1 MLTTFLIAFLFPVLA
16 AAQYGG
22 GATDSDSDSYSTTS
36 TGSTSASST
45 SAAHAVPSAPANTA
59 GFVNVDVAFQGKLV
73 FNPPNISAPVG
84 TIVTFFFPSGLAHSV
99 TQSSFTSPCTYLA
112 ASGNTSAG
120 FDSGLQTAVQF
131 SINVTDNQPIWYH
144 CKQVKHCGLGMVGSI
159 NAPATGNTFDAFQS
173 AASALGSS
181 EPTETDN
188 GPVTGGVH
196 GVATAKPAN
205 TASASASAASASG
218 SSSSSK
224 SGSTKVV
231 ASGCLALFV
240 AAVTGLLA

>member
-16 AAQYGG
+16 AAQYGPG
-22 GATDSDSDSYSTTS
+22 TTDSDSDSYSTTAS
-36 TGSTSASST
+36 TT
-45 SAAHAVPSAPANTA
+45 AAHAVPSAPANTA
-59 GFVNVDVAFQGKLV
+59 GFVNVDVGFQGKFV
-73 FNPPNISAPVG
+73 FNPANVSAPVG
-84 TIVTFFFPSGLAHSV
+84 TIVTFYFPSGLAHSV
-99 TQSSFTSPCTYLA
+99 TQSAFTAPCTYLA

-131 SINVTDNQPIWYH
+131 SINITDDQPIWFH

-159 NAPATGNTFDAFQS
+159 NAPATGNTFAAFQS
-173 AASALGSS
+173 AALALGSS

-205 TASASASAASASG
+205 TASAAASASG
-218 SSSSSK
+218 SSSTSK
-224 SGSTKVV
+224 SGSTMVV
-231 ASGCLALFV
+231 ASAGLALFV